1 MSATVSEIN
10 RKVTPALLRKK
21 KSRQEKI
28 VCLTASDYPLARI
41 MDEVGID
48 VLLVGDSLGMTRLGY
63 ESTIPVTL
71 DEILIHLKSVRRA
84 VKRALVVADL
94 PFASYQINTKS
105 ALESALRLVKEG
117 GAEAVKFEGG
127 RRYVRWVERL
137 VNAGIPVMGHIG
149 LLPQSVHVMG
159 GYRVQGNTAES
170 AEELREDALALE
182 GAGAFAIVLEGITQE
197 VASDVTRSLHI
208 PSIGIGA
215 GPFCDGQILVSEDL
229 LGLGFNKKP
238 KFARAYANLNQV
250 ISGIVSTFKRDCQTG
265 QFPAEHE
272 SYILEAKQDSASR

>member
-127 RRYVRWVERL
+127 RRYVRRVERL

-182 GAGAFAIVLEGITQE
+182 RAGAFAIVLEGITQE
-197 VASDVTRSLHI
+197 VASDVTRSLHS

-229 LGLGFNKKP
+229 LGLGFTKKP

>member
-1 MSATVSEIN
+1 MTLVLFVLAFTQVGAAEDVVILDG
-10 RKVTPALLRKK
+10 TAL
-21 KSRQEKI
+21 
-28 VCLTASDYPLARI
+28 
-41 MDEVGID
+41 
-48 VLLVGDSLGMTRLGY
+48 TR
-63 ESTIPVTL
+63 
-71 DEILIHLKSVRRA
+71 
-84 VKRALVVADL
+84 VV
-94 PFASYQINTKS
+94 PTSFY
-105 ALESALRLVKEG
+105 
-117 GAEAVKFEGG
+117 FEGQSG
-127 RRYVRWVERL
+127 PTQMRNSVAVRFGEK
-137 VNAGIPVMGHIG
+137 H
-149 LLPQSVHVMG
+149 HVMG

-182 GAGAFAIVLEGITQE
+182 RAGAFAIVLEGITQE
-197 VASDVTRSLHI
+197 VASDVTRSLHS

-229 LGLGFNKKP
+229 LGLGFTKKP